1 MSESEPIADDVI
13 KAYRRRRER
22 MVPLILG
29 GLAVVLLVVGLFL
42 IVLWLTG
49 ENPPALPAFFATKT
63 PTPTQTTTPL
73 PPTITPTI
81 TETLEPTETATPEGP
96 ITYVIKE
103 GDTLGAI
110 AEEYEVDLL
119 ILMSVN
125 GIRDAN
131 EINIGQEIIIPAEGT
146 ELPTPTAL
154 PSTLIPGSKI
164 EYVVMTNDTLVTI
177 AAKFNSTAEAI
188 AEENDIEDPNNIF
201 VGQVLVVPVGIATP
215 TPTKTGGTETPTA
228 TATP

>member
-81 TETLEPTETATPEGP
+81 TDTLEPTETATPEGP
-96 ITYVIKE
+96 ITYIIQE

-110 AEEYEVDLL
+110 AKEYEVDLL

-125 GIRDAN
+125 GIKDAN
-131 EINIGQEIIIPAEGT
+131 EINVGQEIIIPAEGT

-164 EYVVMTNDTLVTI
+164 EYVVMANDTLVTI

-228 TATP
+228 TVAP

>member
-125 GIRDAN
+125 GIKDAN